1 MTYVG
6 QEPYNEYEDASHY
19 GTKRH
24 SGRYPYGS
32 GEDPYQHDSSFLSE
46 YDRLKSQGLSETDIA
61 KGMGMSSTELRERH
75 SLELNDKKAYDNA
88 YILKLH
94 DKGYSNVAIAE
105 RMGVSEGKVR
115 TVLKAPLTD
124 RRNRTQEVADIL
136 RDNVDRKGYIDV
148 GKGTNLNEHL
158 NSTETRMKTAI
169 RGLQDEGYVLHN
181 IMVKQPGTGD
191 YTQMKVL
198 CPPGTTLQELNKNR
212 DKIHTIDDTY
222 IVNEDTGK
230 LTLYNIHP
238 PVSVDP
244 KRIDIRYAEDG
255 GKDMDGVIQLRP
267 GVDDISL
274 GNAKYA
280 QVRILVDDSH
290 YLKGM
295 AMYSNDIPEGK
306 DIIFNTNKHKG
317 TPLLVKG
324 DDKATQVLKPITDD
338 PDNPFG
344 AVIKKQ
350 PDFVDGHG
358 KKQQSA
364 INIVNEEGDWG
375 EWSKS
380 LASQFLSKQPRDL
393 VKKQLDLSYADKKE
407 EFDAINKITVPSLK
421 KKLLQEYADECDSA
435 AVTLKAAALPRQAS
449 KVILPIPNMKSTEV
463 YAPTYENGEEVILVR
478 YPHGGTFEIPRLTV
492 NNNQPTAKKVM
503 RNATDAIGI
512 NSKVAE
518 QLSGADF
525 DGDTVLVI
533 PTKNIK
539 VRTRNYIEE
548 LKNFD
553 PKEAYPERPGMKY
566 LDKKHKGQE
575 MGKVS
580 NLITDMT
587 LKGASDDEI
596 VRAVKHSMVVID
608 APKHKLDYKR
618 SEQENNIAEL
628 RELYQKKENGKSG
641 GASTLISKAKS
652 PVYVNQRSK
661 TVLVDPETGE
671 KIFMETGKTV
681 PNKKGEII
689 KKQTKSTLMYETKDA
704 RELSSGTEIENLYA
718 NYANQLKA
726 LSNKARKES
735 ISVKSKPVNASAKK
749 TYEKEVES
757 LNSKLTEAI
766 KNKPKE
772 RQALLITE
780 SVMKMKKAENPDM
793 DREEYK
799 KKELQALSAARA
811 RVGANKKKV
820 QVNITDREW
829 EAILAEAVPSTT
841 LSQIFDNTDSDA
853 LKKRAMPRTNKTI
866 SSSTKALAKRMADS
880 GFTQKEIA
888 ERTGLSESSVS
899 DILLGKK

>member
-1 MTYVG
+1 MIYIG
-6 QEPYNEYEDASHY
+6 QDPYDENKDASHF
-19 GTKRH
+19 GTKYH

-32 GEDPYQHDSSFLSE
+32 GEDPYQHDSKFLSE
-46 YDRLKSQGLSETDIA
+46 YARLKNQGLSETEIA
-61 KGMGMSSTELRERH
+61 EGMGMSSTELRERH
-75 SLELNDKKAYDNA
+75 SLEINDKKAYDNA

-105 RMGVSEGKVR
+105 RMGISEGKVR
-115 TVLKAPLTD
+115 TVLKAPLTE
-124 RRNRTQEVADIL
+124 RRNRTQEVADII
-136 RDNVDRKGYIDV
+136 RENVDKKGYIDV

-158 NSTETRMKTAI
+158 NSTETRMKTAL
-169 RGLQDEGYVLHN
+169 RSLQDEGYVIHE
-181 IMVKQPGTGD
+181 IKVKQPGTGD
-191 YTQMKVL
+191 YTTMKVI
-198 CPPGTTLQELNKNR
+198 CPPGTTFKDLNDNR

-222 IVNEDTGK
+222 TVNENTGK

-238 PVSVDP
+238 PVSVNP
-244 KRIDIRYAEDG
+244 NRIDIRYAEDG
-255 GKDMDGVIQLRP
+255 GKDMDGVIQIRP

-280 QVRILVDDSH
+280 QVRILVDDTH

-295 AMYSNDIPEGK
+295 AMYSNDIPPGK

-317 TPLLVKG
+317 TPMLVKG
-324 DDKATQVLKPITDD
+324 DDKATQVLKPISDD

-350 PDFVDGHG
+350 PDYIDGSG
-358 KKQQSA
+358 KQKNSA

-380 LASQFLSKQPRDL
+380 LASQFLSKQPKDL
-393 VKKQLDLSYADKKE
+393 IKKQLDLSYADKKE
-407 EFDAINKITVPSLK
+407 ELDAISKITVPSLK
-421 KKLLQEYADECDSA
+421 KKMLLEYADECDSA

-449 KVILPIPNMKSTEV
+449 KVILPIPDIKNNEV

-478 YPHGGTFEIPRLTV
+478 YPHGGTFEIPRLIV
-492 NNNQPTAKKVM
+492 NNNHKTAKKVM
-503 RNATDAIGI
+503 QNASDAIGI

-539 VRTRNYIEE
+539 VRTRDYLQE
-548 LKNFD
+548 LKDFD

-575 MGKVS
+575 MGRIS

-587 LKGASDDEI
+587 LKGATDDEI

-618 SEQENNIAEL
+618 SEQENNIQEL
-628 RELYQKKENGKSG
+628 KDIYQRKENGKSG
-641 GASTLISKAKS
+641 GASTLISRAKS
-652 PVYVNQRSK
+652 PVYVNQRKK
-661 TVLVDPETGE
+661 TIFIDPETGE
-671 KIFMETGKTV
+671 KIFKETGNITKNKT
-681 PNKKGEII
+681 GDII

-704 RELSSGTEIENLYA
+704 RTLSSGTETENLYA
-718 NYANQLKA
+718 NYANRLKA
-726 LSNKARKES
+726 LSNTARKES
-735 ISVKSKPVNASAKK
+735 ISIKSKPVNSTAKK
-749 TYEKEVES
+749 TYENEIDS
-757 LNSKLTEAI
+757 LNAKLREAL

-780 SVMKMKKAENPDM
+780 SVMKMKRAENPDM
-793 DREEYK
+793 DKEEYK

-820 QVNITDREW
+820 QINITDKEW

-841 LSQIFDNTDSDA
+841 LTQIFDNTDSDA
-853 LKKRAMPRTNKTI
+853 LKQRAMPRITKTI
-866 SSSTKALAKRMADS
+866 SPSTKSLVKRMADS
-880 GFTQKEIA
+880 GFTQDDISD
-888 ERTGLSESSVS
+888 RTGLSTSTIS
-899 DILLGKK
+899 DILLGKQ

>member
-1 MTYVG
+1 MIYIG
-6 QEPYNEYEDASHY
+6 HEPYNENEDASHIGVKY
-19 GTKRH
+19 R

-32 GEDPYQHDSSFLSE
+32 GEDPYQHDSKFLSE
-46 YDRLKSQGLSETDIA
+46 YARLQEKGLSETDIA
-61 KGMGMSSTELRERH
+61 KGMGMSTTELRERK
-75 SLELNDKKAYDNA
+75 SLEINDKKAYDNA

-105 RMGVSEGKVR
+105 RMGISEGKVR
-115 TVLKAPLTD
+115 TVLKAPLTE
-124 RRNRTQEVADIL
+124 RRDKTQEVADIL
-136 RDNVDRKGYIDV
+136 RENVDSKGYIDV
-148 GKGTNLNEHL
+148 GKGVNLNAHL

-169 RGLQDEGYVLHN
+169 RSLQDEGYVLHQ
-181 IMVKQPGTGD
+181 IKVKQPGTGD
-191 YTQMKVL
+191 YTTMKIL
-198 CPPGTTLQELNKNR
+198 CPPGTTFEELNENR

-222 IVNEDTGK
+222 TVNENTGK

-244 KRIDIRYAEDG
+244 NRISVRYAEDG

-295 AMYSNDIPEGK
+295 AMYSNDIPDGK
-306 DIIFNTNKHKG
+306 DIVFNTNKHKG

-324 DDKATQVLKPITDD
+324 DDKASQVLKPITDD

-350 PDFVDGHG
+350 PDFIDISG
-358 KKQQSA
+358 KQKQSA

-407 EFDAINKITVPSLK
+407 EFDAINKITVPALK

-449 KVILPIPNMKSTEV
+449 KVILPIPNMKNNEV

-492 NNNQPTAKKVM
+492 NNNQATAKKVM
-503 RNATDAIGI
+503 KNASDAIGI
-512 NSKVAE
+512 NAKVAE

-539 VRTRNYIEE
+539 VRTRNYLEE

-566 LDKKHKGQE
+566 LDKKHKGME
-575 MGKVS
+575 MGKVT
-580 NLITDMT
+580 NLINDMT
-587 LKGASDDEI
+587 IQGAPDDEI
-596 VRAVKHSMVVID
+596 VRAIKHSMVVID

-618 SEQENNIAEL
+618 SEKENNIAEL
-628 RELYQKKENGKSG
+628 REIYQKKDNGRSG
-641 GASTLISKAKS
+641 GASTLISRAKS

-661 TVLVDPETGE
+661 TILVDPETGE
-671 KIFMETGKTV
+671 KIFKETGNTTT
-681 PNKKGEII
+681 NKKGERV
-689 KKQTKSTLMYETKDA
+689 KRQTKSTQMYETKDA
-704 RELSSGTEIENLYA
+704 YSLSSGTEIENLYA

-735 ISVKSKPVNASAKK
+735 ISVKSKPINSSAQK
-749 TYEKEVES
+749 TYSEEVES
-757 LNSKLTEAI
+757 LKSKLRTAQM
-766 KNKPKE
+766 NKPKE

-780 SVMKMKKAENPDM
+780 SVMKMKRAENPDM
-793 DREEYK
+793 DKEEYK

-841 LSQIFDNTDSDA
+841 LKDIFDNTDSDA
-853 LKKRAMPRTNKTI
+853 LKKRAMPRETKTI

-880 GFTQKEIA
+880 GFTQADIA
-888 ERTGLSESSVS
+888 DRTGLSTSTIS
-899 DILLGKK
+899 DILAGKK